1 MGLLRSLSLFPDKD
15 RQARPWWRSAPPLAS
30 GWLLMMRDAMWGAR
44 QRVFGET
51 TGPETG
57 RADGGGSAP
66 PENCGGRVGL
76 TESGRRDLNPG
87 PSGPK
92 PDALPDCATPRRRCE
107 PEVSYSFAAVQ
118 TGGDAVRFDR
128 PPRRRAS
135 SLSHSHTNGT
145 GSRHAGTAKTW
156 RRR

>member
-15 RQARPWWRSAPPLAS
+15 LQARPWWRSAPPLAS

-44 QRVFGET
+44 RRVFGET

-92 PDALPDCATPRRRCE
+92 PDALPDCATPRCHTTQHRSGSSHKV
-107 PEVSYSFAAVQ
+107 PDAQ
-118 TGGDAVRFDR
+118 T
-128 PPRRRAS
+128 
-135 SLSHSHTNGT
+135 HSGE
-145 GSRHAGTAKTW
+145 
-156 RRR
+156 

>member
-15 RQARPWWRSAPPLAS
+15 LQARPWWRSAPPLAS

-76 TESGRRDLNPG
+76 TESGRRDSNPG

-92 PDALPDCATPRRRCE
+92 PDALPDCATPRYAETLIREQYTDARKCRTLV
-107 PEVSYSFAAVQ
+107 VSE
-118 TGGDAVRFDR
+118 R
-128 PPRRRAS
+128 PD
-135 SLSHSHTNGT
+135 LFTEL
-145 GSRHAGTAKTW
+145 
-156 RRR
+156 